1 MKKDRLLNTATS
13 LAAQQGLHATSM
25 KSIARQ
31 ANIAVG
37 TIYQFYPS
45 KDELYGNL
53 LDQFYQKLNNSME
66 ILDLELDFIPLMEQA
81 YQSLFDALKEDP
93 TAFELFLQLRTLN
106 NYTPFARAQQ
116 EQLEQ
121 HLAKIAEVGKSA
133 VLIKNFSNKTA
144 GKLFFE
150 QICTHAKLAIDQP
163 HEQAWNTPQLFTK
176 AAISSLLKD

>member
-1 MKKDRLLNTATS
+1 MKKERLRIAATS
-13 LAAQQGLHATSM
+13 LAAQQGLHTTSM

-37 TIYQFYPS
+37 TIYQFYAS

-53 LDQFYQKLNNSME
+53 LEQFYQKLNHS
-66 ILDLELDFIPLMEQA
+66 IKTLDLKLDFIPLIEQA
-81 YQSLFDALKEDP
+81 YHSLFKALKEDP

-106 NYTPFARAQQ
+106 NYTSFARAQQ

-163 HEQAWNTPQLFTK
+163 HEQAWNTPELFTQ

>member
-1 MKKDRLLNTATS
+1 MKKERLLIAATA

-53 LDQFYQKLNNSME
+53 LELFYQKLNSK
-66 ILDLELDFIPLMEQA
+66 LDSLNLELDFIPLMEQT
-81 YQSLFDALKEDP
+81 YQSLFCVLTEDP

-106 NYTPFARAQQ
+106 NYTPFAKKQQ
-116 EQLEQ
+116 ELLEQ
-121 HLAKIAEVGKSA
+121 QLAQITEVGKSA
-133 VLIKNFSNKTA
+133 VLIRNFSNKTA

-163 HEQAWNTPQLFTK
+163 HEQAWNTPELFTQ